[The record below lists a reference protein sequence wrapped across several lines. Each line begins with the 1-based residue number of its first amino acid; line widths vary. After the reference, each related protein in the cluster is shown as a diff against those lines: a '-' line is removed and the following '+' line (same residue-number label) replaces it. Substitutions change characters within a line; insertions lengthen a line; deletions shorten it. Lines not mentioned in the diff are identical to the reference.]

1 MSCTRNSSKDAAMHH
16 ASMHA
21 CCQLL
26 SVLISLIRPKLL
38 SEAQMNNR
46 RPLVRTC
53 IPASSSHFDTRAIFC
68 RSRFSFS
75 LAVAA
80 CRPYSSP
87 TILLPILLLLTGGRG
102 GRVRVGVGGSSAGTR
117 HTCGA
122 SFASA
127 FALGA
132 AATNKRNMFRRSRA
146 HTDPTRS
153 IVCLLYTSP
162 SPRDR
167 QKSRMPSSA

>member
-1 MSCTRNSSKDAAMHH
+1 M
-16 ASMHA
+16 
-21 CCQLL
+21 L
-26 SVLISLIRPKLL
+26 SVTQCAHKSHKLIRPKLL

-46 RPLVRTC
+46 RPLVRL
-53 IPASSSHFDTRAIFC
+53 PASSSHFDTRAIFC

-87 TILLPILLLLTGGRG
+87 AILLPILLLITGGRG
-102 GRVRVGVGGSSAGTR
+102 GRVTVGGSSAGTR

-146 HTDPTRS
+146 HTVPTRS
-153 IVCLLYTSP
+153 IVVNANTNNNGGAESKDELPTKWDDIHVCLLYTS
-162 SPRDR
+162 D
-167 QKSRMPSSA
+167 AADE